1 MVTIQLLEDL
11 AEALVRI
18 ILLIPPAYTII
29 SWFLIL
35 LDIQFM
41 RSRASEQIL
50 ASFAPLIPK
59 NSKQDKHRTR
69 KVQNLHVFVVLNLA
83 VFIQGQADQA
93 VRDFWLIEHFGRVF
107 LPHLEDD
114 FCWGI

>member
-1 MVTIQLLEDL
+1 MITIQLLEDL
-11 AEALVRI
+11 AEAFVRI

-29 SWFLIL
+29 SGFLIL

-41 RSRASEQIL
+41 RSRTSEQVL
-50 ASFAPLIPK
+50 ASLAPLIPK
-59 NSKQDKHRTR
+59 DSKQDKYRTWE
-69 KVQNLHVFVVLNLA
+69 VQNLHVFVILDLA
-83 VFIQGQADQA
+83 VFIQGQADQT
-93 VRDFWLIEHFGRVF
+93 VCNFWLVEHLGRVF